1 MNRSSDASVY
11 APVNGPVD
19 APVNAPSFPRNPRP
33 GPAEPDRAIAGH
45 GAQVDGLDRAPRGG
59 PPSPGMALSI
69 HRLPWPT
76 PWTELFGR
84 DGPLCVEIGF
94 GRGAFLLDLARRRP
108 EANVIGIE
116 ISNRSLVAVERAA
129 ALQGLHN
136 VRAVHATGQAAL
148 AHLFAP
154 GTVGEVH
161 VNFPDPW
168 FKTRHAHRRL
178 LAPMTI
184 ARIASCLEIGG
195 TLHCATD
202 VAAYAVEID
211 RALAGEPALANA
223 LAADQRAS
231 PTRLDGAVTK
241 YESLAIAA
249 GRPCAYF
256 KYARTATAAAPTPV
270 LTELPMPHV
279 ALRSTGADPSAAATT
294 FTSRQVRVAGCHVH
308 PLAAYV
314 GPTGLLIDTVVVDP
328 TIEQHIAVAV
338 HPRADGAWV
347 VGLATIGQPRPTLGC
362 HVAVAV
368 VARWLLAVL
377 PGAEVVAEALSLDP
391 VARAMLAEGSAA
403 PVDGVAAADAEVA
416 S

>member
-1 MNRSSDASVY
+1 VNRSAD
-11 APVNGPVD
+11 G
-19 APVNAPSFPRNPRP
+19 
-33 GPAEPDRAIAGH
+33 PDRSSH
-45 GAQVDGLDRAPRGG
+45 GRPSG
-59 PPSPGMALSI
+59 PGAALSI

-108 EANVIGIE
+108 EANVVGIE

-129 ALQGLHN
+129 AREGLHN

-148 AHLFAP
+148 AHLFAL

-178 LAPMTI
+178 LAPKTV
-184 ARIASCLEIGG
+184 ARIASCLEVGG
-195 TLHCATD
+195 TVHCATD

-223 LAADQRAS
+223 LAAGVRSS
-231 PTRLDGAVTK
+231 PTRLVGVVTK
-241 YESLAIAA
+241 YEALAIAA

-256 KYARTATAAAPTPV
+256 KYMRIATTTAPTPV
-270 LTELPMPHV
+270 LTERPMPHV
-279 ALRSTGADPSAAATT
+279 ALRSTGADPSTAATT
-294 FTSRQVRVAGCHVH
+294 FASRPVQAAGCHVH
-308 PLAAYV
+308 PLAVYV
-314 GPTGLLIDTVVVDP
+314 GPAGLLIDTVVVDP

-391 VARAMLAEGSAA
+391 AARAVLAEGSGAR
-403 PVDGVAAADAEVA
+403 DGEAVAADAEFA
-416 S
+416 